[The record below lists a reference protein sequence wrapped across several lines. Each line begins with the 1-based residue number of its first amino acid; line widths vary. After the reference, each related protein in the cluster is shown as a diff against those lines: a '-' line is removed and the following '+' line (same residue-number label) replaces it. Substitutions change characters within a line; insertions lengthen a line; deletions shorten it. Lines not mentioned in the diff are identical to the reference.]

1 MNHGRSYGI
10 RRVRRRDKI
19 SADQWNA
26 VAEAAVIRTNAGN
39 YSGNSTGFHTY
50 TRVGEGGGG
59 HTVHFEIDEYDEY
72 TGRFLAVL
80 TSIPADGVVPGL
92 EPDGRIAL
100 VDVDMCLLDE
110 PPEELIRR
118 RGHAHW
124 QRVLDEYGGYTLA
137 WVVGG
142 LCCPPVE
149 PLAE

>member
-26 VAEAAVIRTNAGN
+26 VAEAAVIRTNSGN

-59 HTVHFEIDEYDEY
+59 YTVHFEIDEYDEY
-72 TGRFLAVL
+72 SGAIYAVL
-80 TSIPADGVVPGL
+80 TTLPPDGVVPGRL
-92 EPDGRIAL
+92 PDGRISL
-100 VDVDMCLLDE
+100 VDVDGCLLDE
-110 PPEELIRR
+110 PPEELIGR

-124 QRVLDEYGGYTLA
+124 QRVLGDYDEYTLA

-142 LCCPPVE
+142 LCCPEVE